1 MKCIINQKEYTAVDN
16 VSFSPQTSLTMD
28 NLPINQFE
36 VRIFTNDIIDY
47 GQYCELRDDLDNLWA
62 RYWISYAE
70 RIGQDV
76 DKGTYIV
83 KVIAQSSLAFLE
95 RIKIPAKMYNTNAYA
110 VLTDILQLSGQSG
123 AVTLD
128 ADTQTEWSNIQI
140 NGFCQEQTARE
151 RFLWLMLCTG
161 GYIKSFFD
169 TGIKVEKLETEE
181 PKLIPFES
189 TYWKPTI
196 SHRDYVTQ
204 IKIHAYNYINTTPHN
219 TDTYVTDGT
228 TYWVQEEQIITLTNS
243 FAPSSVPENIIE
255 IENVTLVNANIA
267 SVIIQNLVAYYFN
280 RMEVNLEVIDNGD
293 YIPGDLVIAYTDED
307 KLVRGYIDQVGFAF
321 GVQAKGNIHLTAAT
335 EIEGAFLTIVYKWNE
350 TVIAKQS
357 IFLPKNYEYSV
368 TTKYHDWTMGGHRY
382 IFRPLQDA
390 VSGTLTENTTVT
402 VQCEVA
408 LDLYKIN
415 DNDAVRNSLQNDK
428 SAILEYL
435 NDYYQE
441 KIIMDGDEARNKL
454 AVVRKEVTD
463 TYSEMI
469 DDVEKYTD
477 VLHIKS
483 VDEITTEETEKVDIS

>member
-140 NGFCQEQTARE
+140 NGFCPEQTARE

-196 SHRDYVTQ
+196 SHGDYVTQ

-243 FAPSSVPENIIE
+243 FAPSGVPENIIE
-255 IENVTLVNANIA
+255 IENVNLVDANIA

-280 RMEVNLEVIDNGD
+280 RMEVSLEVIDNGD

-321 GVQAKGNIHLTAAT
+321 GVQAKGTLHLTAAT
-335 EIEGAFLTIVYKWNE
+335 EIDGALLTLIYKWENII
-350 TVIAKQS
+350 IAKQS
-357 IFLPKNYEYSV
+357 IFLPKDYEYSV
-368 TTKYHDWTMGGHRY
+368 TTKYHDWRIGGHRY
-382 IFRPLQDA
+382 IFRPLKSI
-390 VSGTLTENTTVT
+390 VTGTLTQDTTDI
-402 VQCEVA
+402 VQCEIA
-408 LDLYKIN
+408 LDHYRI
-415 DNDAVRNSLQNDK
+415 D
-428 SAILEYL
+428 
-435 NDYYQE
+435 
-441 KIIMDGDEARNKL
+441 DGDENRAIIQGEYEAMVELLTEYYTPKIREYGAEAEKNF
-454 AVVRKEVTD
+454 VTVRSMVNSV
-463 TYSEMI
+463 YSGKI
-469 DDVEKYTD
+469 AQVDQYTD
-477 VLHIKS
+477 ILHIIS
-483 VDEITTEETEKVDIS
+483 VDEVIGAGEGTVDIS